1 MRVLRFLLLAL
12 TGLHLTDM
20 SIESKTYYFGHDIK
34 IRDQDILDSVM
45 RELHKDIL
53 NPSVSVNTKKEGNSY
68 TSEIKITYD
77 SDDSNVDDYDITAA
91 ISNAMNYFRGGTD

>member
-1 MRVLRFLLLAL
+1 
-12 TGLHLTDM
+12 M
-20 SIESKTYYFGHDIK
+20 SETYYLGHDDE
-34 IRDQDILDSVM
+34 IRDQDILDRVV
-45 RELHKDIL
+45 RELCKVNL

-77 SDDSNVDDYDITAA
+77 SDYNNVDDYDMTAA

>member
-1 MRVLRFLLLAL
+1 M
-12 TGLHLTDM
+12 
-20 SIESKTYYFGHDIK
+20 YYLGHDDE
-34 IRDQDILDSVM
+34 IRDQDILDRVV
-45 RELHKDIL
+45 RELCKVNL